1 MGRITGMS
9 STSAMNC
16 ISRWSA
22 VIPPSTFSTE
32 DGTPRSAFMAS
43 TTSRVCHAVA
53 SSTAR
58 ARWPL
63 VMYEVSP
70 TMRPRASLCQCGANS
85 PENAG
90 TM

>member
-1 MGRITGMS
+1 
-9 STSAMNC
+9 MNC
-16 ISRWSA
+16 ISRLSA
-22 VIPPSTFSTE
+22 VMPPSTFRVLSSSPE
-32 DGTPRSAFMAS
+32 SAFIAS
-43 TTSRVCHAVA
+43 TTSRVCQPVA

-70 TMRPRASLCQCGANS
+70 TMTPRASLRQCGANR